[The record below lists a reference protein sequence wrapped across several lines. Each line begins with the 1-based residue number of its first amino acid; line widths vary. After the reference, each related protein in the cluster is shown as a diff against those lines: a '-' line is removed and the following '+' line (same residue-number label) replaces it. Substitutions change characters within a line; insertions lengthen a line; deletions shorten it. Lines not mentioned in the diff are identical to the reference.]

1 MLASVNLDP
10 GRRDRL
16 VGQGRRLWSG
26 TTPWRSTAAEK
37 SITGKHLTIE
47 TAAQAGEAA
56 TEGAAPLSMNGYKV
70 PLTKSVV
77 KRALL
82 AAVGNRYW
90 EQA

>member
-1 MLASVNLDP
+1 MMDGDTVSSAKVVVYGVAP
-10 GRRDRL
+10 I
-16 VGQGRRLWSG
+16 
-26 TTPWRSTAAEK
+26 PWRSTSAEK
-37 SITGKHLTIE
+37 SITGKRLTIE

-56 TEGAAPLSMNGYKV
+56 ALGAAPLSMNGYKV

-82 AAVGNRYW
+82 AAIGNRYW

>member
-1 MLASVNLDP
+1 LDGDTVSSAKVVVYGVAP
-10 GRRDRL
+10 I
-16 VGQGRRLWSG
+16 
-26 TTPWRSTAAEK
+26 PWRSTAAEK